1 MISFTETVGLLLSFS
16 FSRLYR
22 RRRRFL
28 YEYTGCL
35 NCKDL
40 QIAEDRDGISKYTT
54 PHFEGIIGLIKPK
67 VRSSFFLL
75 FFSSSIVVDR
85 FPSPFYFCRRV
96 GLLNINVLWTK
107 LRVHMHVVYLRL
119 RLLNWFVNWRQR
131 ELHTWTERMI
141 SRRHLRNKQQRFSL
155 ILKGVSLSFG
165 VDQVC
170 CVHLTVIY
178 IIKTKQNI
186 L

>member
-1 MISFTETVGLLLSFS
+1 MSDDEAEQSTFHGVAVPNDLKSLRACKVCTLVMTYDQFYRNGRFSFIFS

-67 VRSSFFLL
+67 VRSSFFLSFFFRRLSLTNFPPL
-75 FFSSSIVVDR
+75 FISAE
-85 FPSPFYFCRRV
+85 
-96 GLLNINVLWTK
+96 
-107 LRVHMHVVYLRL
+107 
-119 RLLNWFVNWRQR
+119 
-131 ELHTWTERMI
+131 EL
-141 SRRHLRNKQQRFSL
+141 
-155 ILKGVSLSFG
+155 
-165 VDQVC
+165 DC
-170 CVHLTVIY
+170 
-178 IIKTKQNI
+178 
-186 L
+186 